1 MSSGRALAEQL
12 APLGLRFDVLD
23 RDGAIAAEPAL
34 EGIREQIAG
43 ALRFPDDGVGDSFK
57 FCEALTDAFR
67 HAGGELR
74 TGVQVSGIAVDRGK
88 AVGVISSAGR
98 VRADTVV
105 VAAGRATPGLVR
117 HLGIALPIRPVKGYT
132 VTFDASRVEGR
143 PAMAVIDNDLH
154 AAIVPLGTRLRVAGT
169 AEFAGEDLRLR
180 PERIENLLKLL
191 SAIYPRIA
199 ARLDLAGGYAW
210 TGLRPMSAD
219 GLPFVGATR
228 VPGLYINAGHGH
240 LGWTHACGSAHL
252 VADLIAGGLTEID
265 PEPYRA
271 TR

>member
-1 MSSGRALAEQL
+1 
-12 APLGLRFDVLD
+12 
-23 RDGAIAAEPAL
+23 
-34 EGIREQIAG
+34 
-43 ALRFPDDGVGDSFK
+43 
-57 FCEALTDAFR
+57 
-67 HAGGELR
+67 
-74 TGVQVSGIAVDRGK
+74 
-88 AVGVISSAGR
+88 
-98 VRADTVV
+98 
-105 VAAGRATPGLVR
+105 
-117 HLGIALPIRPVKGYT
+117 
-132 VTFDASRVEGR
+132 
-143 PAMAVIDNDLH
+143 MAVIDNDLH

-180 PERIENLLKLL
+180 PERVENLLKLL

-228 VPGLYINAGHGH
+228 VPGLYLNAGHGH

-265 PEPYRA
+265 PESYRA